1 MDNLPLESLI
11 LIYSDF
17 RIKNA
22 NKGPKEEMKIFSLKD
37 SFQVIL
43 DKLDNV
49 DEGKRR
55 RYCRVY
61 DKLKDFEDY
70 MINLGVNVNVE
81 NKEIG
86 SCKKNRNPYYP
97 LMQGQEVVQN
107 VKFLSIEHNVNLMH
121 ELRDESSLNSL
132 LELARSE
139 KDWNNLREYLQIF
152 NEYSTYLTQ
161 NQKMI
166 TLKYLYE
173 QLTHP
178 EDEIRRRSAKLIGLL
193 IASFDEDYRKEIP
206 QNVSLKPPVITS
218 INLLERY

>member
-1 MDNLPLESLI
+1 LELDNLPLESLI

-86 SCKKNRNPYYP
+86 SCKKIETRIIPSCRAR
-97 LMQGQEVVQN
+97 
-107 VKFLSIEHNVNLMH
+107 KLS
-121 ELRDESSLNSL
+121 
-132 LELARSE
+132 
-139 KDWNNLREYLQIF
+139 
-152 NEYSTYLTQ
+152 
-161 NQKMI
+161 KM
-166 TLKYLYE
+166 
-173 QLTHP
+173 
-178 EDEIRRRSAKLIGLL
+178 
-193 IASFDEDYRKEIP
+193 
-206 QNVSLKPPVITS
+206 
-218 INLLERY
+218 